1 MQGNQLEGL
10 ISPTLFNIS
19 SLENLNLGYN
29 KLSGSLPPDIG
40 FTLPNIVAFSVC
52 YNKFEGPVPSSL
64 SNISVLQ
71 QLILHGNRF
80 HGRIPPNIGV
90 HGSLTNLELG
100 NNQLQVVDTKDWDFL
115 TPLVNCS
122 HLKYLNLE
130 LNNISGILPNAVSNL
145 SYELEALLM
154 GGNQITGTVPSG
166 IGRLQK
172 LQILDLSDNLFT
184 GAVPSSIGKLSSL
197 DSLVLFSNKFDGE
210 IPSSLGNLTKLTELV
225 LHSND
230 LHGSMPPSLGNMT
243 ILESI
248 DLSYNRLSGQIP
260 QEILSMYSLTKF
272 LNLSNNFFSG
282 PISQQIRLLISLGT
296 MDLSSNNLSGL
307 MHFPDVIQ
315 QFERTCRNASESIR
329 SAATGKLRVVEEKL
343 MQQNA
348 QLLLDEAA
356 SWSLWHIYG
365 KEHEELSGELLVP
378 PITSHQEACRFVAA
392 DITAQLCLRII
403 LWLEGLASE
412 ALDLEKKVRGPH
424 VGSYLPSSGVWH
436 RTQRY
441 LKRNNADSTI
451 VKHVDFDAPTRE
463 GAQLLPDDKKQ
474 DELLLEDIWTLLRAG
489 RLEEASDLCR
499 SAGQAWR
506 VATLCPF
513 GGINM
518 FPSLNALHKNGKYRT
533 LQAMELE
540 SGVGRQWRLWKW
552 ASYCASEKIAEQDGG
567 RYEMAVYA
575 LQCSNLKRVLPICT
589 DWESACWAMARSWLD
604 VQVDLELSQYQTSR
618 PEKQLDDDMNG
629 AQSSVGP
636 ESWPYH
642 VLDQQP
648 HDLTALLQKLHSS
661 DLVHETVSR
670 ACREQHRQ
678 IQMNLMSGNIS
689 HLLDLLWSWL
699 SPAEENHNNTARPLD
714 DPEMIRFGAHIVLV
728 LRHLF
733 SDGMDD
739 ELDEKL
745 VTVGD
750 LIINMYVRYLFSE
763 DQEELVGI
771 YASQLQ
777 HDLCITL
784 FVEMM
789 ELRLNSSLHTM
800 YKLFLSAVEYL
811 PFSSDNVS
819 KACFEEIIE
828 RVLSRSRQTK
838 PTKYDGDFSD
848 VAHQHHLQSLQ
859 KAMVIQ
865 WLCFTPPSSIPDF
878 QMISWK
884 LLIRALT
891 HSNTLFR
898 EFSLISMR
906 RVPELPAGPHKL
918 LAILAEPLK
927 QKENLISREDPEV
940 SDNLPEFED
949 WHEYYSLDATYR
961 SWLKIEMMNAAV
973 SPEMLSA
980 EEKGQAVAAAKETL
994 NLACSLLR
1002 RDGRPWLYAVE
1013 SSPFESPDVIFL
1025 ELHASAML
1033 CLPSGEC
1040 MLPDATSCT
1049 ALTSAL
1055 YSTVSEDDVL
1065 HRLLKVDVQVSSRD
1079 PCCIEVALRCLA
1091 AEGDG
1096 YGLHE
1101 ANDGG
1106 LLAAVMAAGFKG
1118 ELSRFQPGVSMAI
1131 SRLDAWY
1138 SDRSGSVESTAA
1150 YIIRGLCRRCCLPE
1164 TILRSMQACI
1174 ALSAAGDDLDYSL
1187 DKCDELVELVGSA
1200 ESGMMHLF
1208 SQQQLQEFLIFEREY
1223 LICTMEFEEDR
1234 LPCDG

>member
-1 MQGNQLEGL
+1 MEVDP
-10 ISPTLFNIS
+10 SPSPPS
-19 SLENLNLGYN
+19 SRPPPPPLGSVPGYFDPESSGRREDYRRYR
-29 KLSGSLPPDIG
+29 KRLSSSNVSPLLG
-40 FTLPNIVAFSVC
+40 
-52 YNKFEGPVPSSL
+52 SSL
-64 SNISVLQ
+64 SKSSEARL
-71 QLILHGNRF
+71 LYDG
-80 HGRIPPNIGV
+80 
-90 HGSLTNLELG
+90 GS
-100 NNQLQVVDTKDWDFL
+100 
-115 TPLVNCS
+115 
-122 HLKYLNLE
+122 
-130 LNNISGILPNAVSNL
+130 IRRRPNAGLLLEDIKQEAEDYSNF
-145 SYELEALLM
+145 E
-154 GGNQITGTVPSG
+154 G
-166 IGRLQK
+166 
-172 LQILDLSDNLFT
+172 LDGSRMF
-184 GAVPSSIGKLSSL
+184 SSAKRRESL
-197 DSLVLFSNKFDGE
+197 DGGSASEAAYSSGRHTLKPVKMEDDMYVPHEGETSFTMFASLLDSA
-210 IPSSLGNLTKLTELV
+210 I
-225 LHSND
+225 
-230 LHGSMPPSLGNMT
+230 
-243 ILESI
+243 
-248 DLSYNRLSGQIP
+248 Q
-260 QEILSMYSLTKF
+260 
-272 LNLSNNFFSG
+272 
-282 PISQQIRLLISLGT
+282 
-296 MDLSSNNLSGL
+296 GL
-307 MHFPDVIQ
+307 MPFPDVIL
-315 QFERTCRNASESIR
+315 QFERTCRNVSESIR
-329 SAATGKLRVVEEKL
+329 SAATGKLRVVEDKL
-343 MQQNA
+343 MQQKA

-356 SWSLWHIYG
+356 SWSLLWYLYG
-365 KEHEELSGELLVP
+365 KGNEELPGELFVSP
-378 PITSHQEACRFVAA
+378 TTSHQEACRFVAE
-392 DITAQLCLRII
+392 DLTAQLCLRIV

-412 ALDLEKKVRGPH
+412 ALDLEKKVRGSH

-441 LKRNNADSTI
+441 LKRNNNDSAI

-463 GAQLLPDDKKQ
+463 GAQLHPDDKKQ

-489 RLEEASDLCR
+489 RLEEASELCR

-506 VATLCPF
+506 AATLCPF

-518 FPSLNALHKNGKYRT
+518 FPSLDALLKNGKSRT
-533 LQAMELE
+533 LQAIELE
-540 SGVGRQWRLWKW
+540 SGIGRQWRLWKW

-604 VQVDLELSQYQTSR
+604 VQVDLELSQHQTSR
-618 PEKQLDDDMNG
+618 PDEKLLDEDMNG

-642 VLDQQP
+642 VVDQQP
-648 HDLTALLQKLHSS
+648 RDITALLQKLHSS

-670 ACREQHRQ
+670 ACRDQHRQ
-678 IQMNLMSGNIS
+678 VEMNLMSGNIA

-699 SPAEENHNNTARPLD
+699 SPPEEDQNIARPLD
-714 DPEMIRFGAHIVLV
+714 DPEMIRFGAHVVLV
-728 LRHLF
+728 LRYIF
-733 SDGMDD
+733 SDEMED
-739 ELDEKL
+739 ELEEKL

-750 LIINMYVRYLFSE
+750 LIINLYVRYLFSE
-763 DQEELVGI
+763 DQEELVGV

-777 HDLCITL
+777 CDLCINL

-811 PFSSDNVS
+811 PFSSGDAS

-838 PTKYDGDFSD
+838 PGKYDEDFSD

-865 WLCFTPPSSIPDF
+865 WLCFTPPPSIPDF
-878 QMISWK
+878 QMITGK
-884 LLIRALT
+884 LLIRALM

-927 QKENLISREDPEV
+927 QKENLISLEDQEV
-940 SDNLPEFED
+940 SDNLKEFED
-949 WHEYYSLDATYR
+949 WHEYYSLDATYQN
-961 SWLKIEMMNAAV
+961 WLKVEMQNAAV

-980 EEKGQAVAAAKETL
+980 EENEQAVAAAKETL
-994 NLACSLLR
+994 ELAFLLLKK
-1002 RDGRPWLYAVE
+1002 DERPWLDAVE
-1013 SSPFESPDVIFL
+1013 SSPFESSEPIFL

-1055 YSTVSEDDVL
+1055 YSTASEQDVL
-1065 HRLLKVDVQVSSRD
+1065 HRQLKVDVQVSSRD

-1106 LLAAVMAAGFKG
+1106 LLAAIMSAGFKG

-1138 SDRSGSVESTAA
+1138 SDGNGSVESTAA

-1174 ALSAAGDDLDYSL
+1174 SLTAAGDSL
-1187 DKCDELVELVGSA
+1187 DDCDKLIELVGSA

-1208 SQQQLQEFLIFEREY
+1208 SQHQLQEFLIFEREC
-1223 LICTMEFEEDR
+1223 LICKMELEEEQQ
-1234 LPCDG
+1234 LPSDG

>member
-1 MQGNQLEGL
+1 MEVDP
-10 ISPTLFNIS
+10 SPSPS
-19 SLENLNLGYN
+19 SSRPPPLGAVPGYFDPESSGRREDYRRYR
-29 KLSGSLPPDIG
+29 KRLSSSNVSPLLG
-40 FTLPNIVAFSVC
+40 
-52 YNKFEGPVPSSL
+52 SSL
-64 SNISVLQ
+64 SKSSEARL
-71 QLILHGNRF
+71 LYDGDS
-80 HGRIPPNIGV
+80 IPRR
-90 HGSLTNLELG
+90 
-100 NNQLQVVDTKDWDFL
+100 
-115 TPLVNCS
+115 
-122 HLKYLNLE
+122 
-130 LNNISGILPNAVSNL
+130 PNAGLLLEDIKQEAEDYSNF
-145 SYELEALLM
+145 E
-154 GGNQITGTVPSG
+154 G
-166 IGRLQK
+166 
-172 LQILDLSDNLFT
+172 LDGSRMF
-184 GAVPSSIGKLSSL
+184 SSAKRRESL
-197 DSLVLFSNKFDGE
+197 DGGSASEAAYSSGRHTVRQTLKPVKMEDDMYVPHEGETSFTMFASLLDSAIQGV
-210 IPSSLGNLTKLTELV
+210 
-225 LHSND
+225 
-230 LHGSMPPSLGNMT
+230 MP
-243 ILESI
+243 
-248 DLSYNRLSGQIP
+248 
-260 QEILSMYSLTKF
+260 
-272 LNLSNNFFSG
+272 
-282 PISQQIRLLISLGT
+282 
-296 MDLSSNNLSGL
+296 
-307 MHFPDVIQ
+307 FPDVIL
-315 QFERTCRNASESIR
+315 QFERTCRNVSESIR
-329 SAATGKLRVVEEKL
+329 SAATGKLRVVEDKL
-343 MQQNA
+343 MQQKA

-356 SWSLWHIYG
+356 SWSLLWYLYG
-365 KEHEELSGELLVP
+365 KGNDELPGELFVSP
-378 PITSHQEACRFVAA
+378 TTSHQEACRFVAA
-392 DITAQLCLRII
+392 DLTAQLCLRIV

-412 ALDLEKKVRGPH
+412 ALDLEKKVRGSH

-441 LKRNNADSTI
+441 LKRNNNDSTI

-463 GAQLLPDDKKQ
+463 GAQLHPDDKKQ

-489 RLEEASDLCR
+489 RLEEACELCR
-499 SAGQAWR
+499 SAGQPWR
-506 VATLCPF
+506 AASLRPF
-513 GGINM
+513 GGIDM
-518 FPSLNALHKNGKYRT
+518 FPSLDTLVKNGKSRT
-533 LQAMELE
+533 LQAIEME
-540 SGVGRQWRLWKW
+540 SGMGRQWRLWKW

-575 LQCSNLKRVLPICT
+575 SQCSNLKRVLPICT

-604 VQVDLELSQYQTSR
+604 VQVDLELSQHQTSR
-618 PEKQLDDDMNG
+618 PDEKLFDEDMNG

-642 VLDQQP
+642 VVDQQP
-648 HDLTALLQKLHSS
+648 RDITALLQKLHSS
-661 DLVHETVSR
+661 ELVHETVSR
-670 ACREQHRQ
+670 ACRDQHRQ
-678 IQMNLMSGNIS
+678 VEMNLMSGNIA

-699 SPAEENHNNTARPLD
+699 SPSEEDQNIARPLD
-714 DPEMIRFGAHIVLV
+714 DPEMIRFGAHVVLV
-728 LRHLF
+728 LRYIF
-733 SDGMDD
+733 SDEIED
-739 ELDEKL
+739 ELEEKL

-750 LIINMYVRYLFSE
+750 LIINLYVRYLFSE
-763 DQEELVGI
+763 DQEELVGV

-777 HDLCITL
+777 HDLCINL

-789 ELRLNSSLHTM
+789 ESRLNSSLHTM

-811 PFSSDNVS
+811 PFSSGDVS

-838 PTKYDGDFSD
+838 PSKYDEDFSD

-865 WLCFTPPSSIPDF
+865 WLCFTPPPSIPDF
-878 QMISWK
+878 QMITGK
-884 LLIRALT
+884 LLIRALM

-927 QKENLISREDPEV
+927 QKENLISLEDQDVLE
-940 SDNLPEFED
+940 NLQEFED

-961 SWLKIEMMNAAV
+961 NWLKIEMQNAAI

-980 EEKGQAVAAAKETL
+980 EENDQAAAAAKETL
-994 NLACSLLR
+994 ELAFLLLKK
-1002 RDGRPWLYAVE
+1002 DERPWLDAVE
-1013 SSPFESPDVIFL
+1013 SSPFESSEPIFL

-1055 YSTVSEDDVL
+1055 YSAASEEDVL
-1065 HRLLKVDVQVSSRD
+1065 HRQFKVDVQISSRD

-1106 LLAAVMAAGFKG
+1106 LLAAVIAAGFKG

-1138 SDRSGSVESTAA
+1138 SDGNGSVESTAA

-1174 ALSAAGDDLDYSL
+1174 SLTAAGDSL
-1187 DKCDELVELVGSA
+1187 DDCDKLVELVGSA

-1208 SQQQLQEFLIFEREY
+1208 SQQQLQEFLIFEREC
-1223 LICTMEFEEDR
+1223 LICKMELEEEQQ
-1234 LPCDG
+1234 LSSDG

>member
-1 MQGNQLEGL
+1 MEVDP
-10 ISPTLFNIS
+10 SPSPS
-19 SLENLNLGYN
+19 SSRPPPPPLGSVPGYFDPESSGRREDYRRYR
-29 KLSGSLPPDIG
+29 KRLSSSNVSPLLG
-40 FTLPNIVAFSVC
+40 
-52 YNKFEGPVPSSL
+52 SSL
-64 SNISVLQ
+64 SKSSEARL
-71 QLILHGNRF
+71 LYDGNS
-80 HGRIPPNIGV
+80 IPRR
-90 HGSLTNLELG
+90 
-100 NNQLQVVDTKDWDFL
+100 
-115 TPLVNCS
+115 
-122 HLKYLNLE
+122 
-130 LNNISGILPNAVSNL
+130 PNAGLLLEDIKQEAEDYSNF
-145 SYELEALLM
+145 E
-154 GGNQITGTVPSG
+154 G
-166 IGRLQK
+166 
-172 LQILDLSDNLFT
+172 LDGSRMF
-184 GAVPSSIGKLSSL
+184 SSARRRESL
-197 DSLVLFSNKFDGE
+197 DGGSASEAAYSSGRHTVRQTLKPVKMEDDMYVPHEGESSFTMFASLLDSA
-210 IPSSLGNLTKLTELV
+210 I
-225 LHSND
+225 
-230 LHGSMPPSLGNMT
+230 
-243 ILESI
+243 
-248 DLSYNRLSGQIP
+248 Q
-260 QEILSMYSLTKF
+260 
-272 LNLSNNFFSG
+272 
-282 PISQQIRLLISLGT
+282 
-296 MDLSSNNLSGL
+296 GL
-307 MHFPDVIQ
+307 MPFPDVIL
-315 QFERTCRNASESIR
+315 QFERTCRNVSESIR
-329 SAATGKLRVVEEKL
+329 SAATGKLRVVEDKL
-343 MQQNA
+343 MQQKA

-356 SWSLWHIYG
+356 SWSLLWHLYG
-365 KEHEELSGELLVP
+365 KGNEELPEELFVSP
-378 PITSHQEACRFVAA
+378 TTSHQEACRFVAA
-392 DITAQLCLRII
+392 DLTAQLCLRIV

-412 ALDLEKKVRGPH
+412 ALDLEKKVRGSH

-441 LKRNNADSTI
+441 LKRNKNDSTI

-463 GAQLLPDDKKQ
+463 GAQLHPDDKKQ

-489 RLEEASDLCR
+489 RLEEASELCR

-506 VATLCPF
+506 AATLRPF
-513 GGINM
+513 GGIDM
-518 FPSLNALHKNGKYRT
+518 FPSLDALLKNGKSRT
-533 LQAMELE
+533 LQAIELE
-540 SGVGRQWRLWKW
+540 SGMGRQWRLWKW

-604 VQVDLELSQYQTSR
+604 VQVDLELSQHQTSR
-618 PEKQLDDDMNG
+618 PDEKLLDEDMNG

-642 VLDQQP
+642 VVDQQP
-648 HDLTALLQKLHSS
+648 RDITALLQKLHSS

-670 ACREQHRQ
+670 ACRDQHRQ
-678 IQMNLMSGNIS
+678 VEMNLMSGNIA

-699 SPAEENHNNTARPLD
+699 SPPEENQNIARPLD
-714 DPEMIRFGAHIVLV
+714 DPEMIRFGAHVVLV
-728 LRHLF
+728 LRYIF
-733 SDGMDD
+733 SDEMED
-739 ELDEKL
+739 ELEEKL

-750 LIINMYVRYLFSE
+750 LIINLYVRYLFSE
-763 DQEELVGI
+763 DQEELVGV

-777 HDLCITL
+777 CDLCINL

-811 PFSSDNVS
+811 PFSSGDAS

-838 PTKYDGDFSD
+838 PSKYDEDFSD

-865 WLCFTPPSSIPDF
+865 WLCFTPPPSIPDF
-878 QMISWK
+878 EMITGK
-884 LLIRALT
+884 LLIRALM

-927 QKENLISREDPEV
+927 QKENLISLEDQEV
-940 SDNLPEFED
+940 SDNLQEFED

-961 SWLKIEMMNAAV
+961 NWLKIEMQNAVV

-980 EEKGQAVAAAKETL
+980 EENDQAVAAAKETL
-994 NLACSLLR
+994 ELAFLLLKK
-1002 RDGRPWLYAVE
+1002 DERPWLDAVE
-1013 SSPFESPDVIFL
+1013 SSPFESSEPIFL
-1025 ELHASAML
+1025 ELHGSAML

-1055 YSTVSEDDVL
+1055 YSIASEEGVL
-1065 HRLLKVDVQVSSRD
+1065 HRQLKVDVQVSSRD

-1106 LLAAVMAAGFKG
+1106 LLAAIMAAGFKG

-1138 SDRSGSVESTAA
+1138 SDGNGSVESTAA

-1164 TILRSMQACI
+1164 TTLRSMQACI
-1174 ALSAAGDDLDYSL
+1174 SLTTAGDSL
-1187 DKCDELVELVGSA
+1187 DDCDKLIELVGSS

-1208 SQQQLQEFLIFEREY
+1208 SQQQLQEFLILEREC
-1223 LICTMEFEEDR
+1223 LICKMELEEEQQ
-1234 LPCDG
+1234 LPSDG

>member
-1 MQGNQLEGL
+1 MEVDP
-10 ISPTLFNIS
+10 SPSPPSSRPPPPPGYFDPESSGRREEYRRYRSVRRFPSFPSVRLSDAASPPGCFTEQEVIILFSFTIYRKRLS
-19 SLENLNLGYN
+19 SSNVSPLLG
-29 KLSGSLPPDIG
+29 
-40 FTLPNIVAFSVC
+40 
-52 YNKFEGPVPSSL
+52 SSL
-64 SNISVLQ
+64 SKSSEARL
-71 QLILHGNRF
+71 LYDGDS
-80 HGRIPPNIGV
+80 IPRRPNAGLLLEDIKQEAEDYSNFEGLDGSRMFSSAKRR
-90 HGSLTNLELG
+90 GSLDGGSASDAAYSSGRQAVRQALKSVKLE
-100 NNQLQVVDTKDWDFL
+100 DDM
-115 TPLVNCS
+115 
-122 HLKYLNLE
+122 Y
-130 LNNISGILPNAVSNL
+130 
-145 SYELEALLM
+145 
-154 GGNQITGTVPSG
+154 VPHEGETS
-166 IGRLQK
+166 
-172 LQILDLSDNLFT
+172 FT
-184 GAVPSSIGKLSSL
+184 MFASLL
-197 DSLVLFSNKFDGE
+197 DSV
-210 IPSSLGNLTKLTELV
+210 I
-225 LHSND
+225 
-230 LHGSMPPSLGNMT
+230 
-243 ILESI
+243 
-248 DLSYNRLSGQIP
+248 Q
-260 QEILSMYSLTKF
+260 
-272 LNLSNNFFSG
+272 
-282 PISQQIRLLISLGT
+282 
-296 MDLSSNNLSGL
+296 GL
-307 MHFPDVIQ
+307 MPIQDVIL
-315 QFERTCRNASESIR
+315 QFEKACRSASESIR
-329 SAATGKLRVVEEKL
+329 SAASGKLRVVEDKF
-343 MQQNA
+343 MQQKA

-356 SWSLWHIYG
+356 SWSLLWYLYG
-365 KEHEELSGELLVP
+365 KGNDELPGHLFVVRRTCMYSPKIFYALFCKQSP
-378 PITSHQEACRFVAA
+378 TTSHQEACRFVAA
-392 DITAQLCLRII
+392 DLTAQLCLRIV

-412 ALDLEKKVRGPH
+412 ALDLEKKVRGSH

-436 RTQRY
+436 RTQMY
-441 LKRNNADSTI
+441 LKRKNNDSTI

-489 RLEEASDLCR
+489 RLDEASELCR

-506 VATLCPF
+506 AATLCPF
-513 GGINM
+513 GGIDM
-518 FPSLNALHKNGKYRT
+518 FPSLDALLKNGKSRT
-533 LQAMELE
+533 LQAIELE
-540 SGVGRQWRLWKW
+540 SGIGRQWRLWKW

-618 PEKQLDDDMNG
+618 PDEKQLDDDMNG

-648 HDLTALLQKLHSS
+648 RDITALLQKLHSS

-678 IQMNLMSGNIS
+678 IEVIS
-689 HLLDLLWSWL
+689 ISKDGLPVFL
-699 SPAEENHNNTARPLD
+699 PLD
-714 DPEMIRFGAHIVLV
+714 DPEMIRFGAHVVLV
-728 LRHLF
+728 LRYIF
-733 SDGMDD
+733 SDEMED
-739 ELDEKL
+739 ELEEKL

-750 LIINMYVRYLFSE
+750 LIVNMYVRYLFSE
-763 DQEELVGI
+763 DQDELVGV

-777 HDLCITL
+777 RDLCINL

-811 PFSSDNVS
+811 PFSSGDPS

-828 RVLSRSRQTK
+828 RVLSKSRQTK
-838 PTKYDGDFSD
+838 PSKYEEDFSD

-859 KAMVIQ
+859 KAMIIQ
-865 WLCFTPPSSIPDF
+865 WLCFTPPPSIPDF
-878 QMISWK
+878 QMITGK
-884 LLIRALT
+884 LLIRALM
-891 HSNTLFR
+891 HR

-927 QKENLISREDPEV
+927 QKENLFSLEDQE
-940 SDNLPEFED
+940 
-949 WHEYYSLDATYR
+949 HEYYSLDATYR
-961 SWLKIEMMNAAV
+961 NWLKVEMQNAAV

-980 EEKGQAVAAAKETL
+980 EESDQAVAAAKETL
-994 NLACSLLR
+994 ELAFLLLKK
-1002 RDGRPWLYAVE
+1002 DERPWLDAVE
-1013 SSPFESPDVIFL
+1013 SSPFESSEPIFL
-1025 ELHASAML
+1025 ELHAAAML

-1055 YSTVSEDDVL
+1055 YSTASEEDVL
-1065 HRLLKVDVQVSSRD
+1065 HRQLKVDIQVSPRD

-1106 LLAAVMAAGFKG
+1106 LLAAIMAAGFKG

-1138 SDRSGSVESTAA
+1138 SDGNGSVESTAA

-1174 ALSAAGDDLDYSL
+1174 SLSAAGVSL
-1187 DKCDELVELVGSA
+1187 DDCYKLVELVGSS

-1208 SQQQLQEFLIFEREY
+1208 SQQQLQVYF
-1223 LICTMEFEEDR
+1223 
-1234 LPCDG
+1234 CDL

>member
-1 MQGNQLEGL
+1 MEVDP
-10 ISPTLFNIS
+10 SPSPPS
-19 SLENLNLGYN
+19 SRPPPPPLGSVPGYFDPESSGRREDYRRYR
-29 KLSGSLPPDIG
+29 KRLSSSNVSPLLG
-40 FTLPNIVAFSVC
+40 
-52 YNKFEGPVPSSL
+52 SSL
-64 SNISVLQ
+64 SKSSEARLLYDGDSI
-71 QLILHGNRF
+71 R
-80 HGRIPPNIGV
+80 RR
-90 HGSLTNLELG
+90 
-100 NNQLQVVDTKDWDFL
+100 
-115 TPLVNCS
+115 
-122 HLKYLNLE
+122 
-130 LNNISGILPNAVSNL
+130 PNAGLLLEDIKQEAEDYSNF
-145 SYELEALLM
+145 E
-154 GGNQITGTVPSG
+154 G
-166 IGRLQK
+166 
-172 LQILDLSDNLFT
+172 LDGSRMF
-184 GAVPSSIGKLSSL
+184 SSAKRRESL
-197 DSLVLFSNKFDGE
+197 DDGSASEAAYSSGRHTLKPVKMEDDMYVPHEGETSFTMFASLLDSA
-210 IPSSLGNLTKLTELV
+210 I
-225 LHSND
+225 
-230 LHGSMPPSLGNMT
+230 
-243 ILESI
+243 
-248 DLSYNRLSGQIP
+248 Q
-260 QEILSMYSLTKF
+260 
-272 LNLSNNFFSG
+272 
-282 PISQQIRLLISLGT
+282 
-296 MDLSSNNLSGL
+296 GL
-307 MHFPDVIQ
+307 MPFPDVIL
-315 QFERTCRNASESIR
+315 QFERTCRNVSESIR
-329 SAATGKLRVVEEKL
+329 SAATGKLRVVEDKL
-343 MQQNA
+343 MQQKA

-356 SWSLWHIYG
+356 SWSLLWYLYG
-365 KEHEELSGELLVP
+365 KGNEELPGELFVSP
-378 PITSHQEACRFVAA
+378 TTSHQEACRFVAE
-392 DITAQLCLRII
+392 DLTAQLCLRIV

-412 ALDLEKKVRGPH
+412 ALDLEKKVRGSH

-441 LKRNNADSTI
+441 LKRNNNDSAI

-463 GAQLLPDDKKQ
+463 GAQLHPDDKKQ
-474 DELLLEDIWTLLRAG
+474 DELLLEDMWTLLRAG
-489 RLEEASDLCR
+489 RLEEASELCR

-506 VATLCPF
+506 AATLCPF

-518 FPSLNALHKNGKYRT
+518 FPSLDALLKNGKSRT
-533 LQAMELE
+533 LQAIELE
-540 SGVGRQWRLWKW
+540 SGIGRQWRLWKW

-604 VQVDLELSQYQTSR
+604 VQVDLELSQHQTSR
-618 PEKQLDDDMNG
+618 PDEKLLDEDMNG

-642 VLDQQP
+642 VVDQQP
-648 HDLTALLQKLHSS
+648 RDITALLQKLHAS

-670 ACREQHRQ
+670 ACRDQHRQ
-678 IQMNLMSGNIS
+678 VEMNLMSGNIA

-699 SPAEENHNNTARPLD
+699 SPPEEDQNIARPLD
-714 DPEMIRFGAHIVLV
+714 DPEMIRFGAHVVLV
-728 LRHLF
+728 LRYIF
-733 SDGMDD
+733 SDEMED
-739 ELDEKL
+739 ELEEKL

-750 LIINMYVRYLFSE
+750 LIINLYVRYLFSE
-763 DQEELVGI
+763 DQEELVGV

-777 HDLCITL
+777 CDLCINL

-811 PFSSDNVS
+811 PFSSGDAS

-838 PTKYDGDFSD
+838 PGKYDEDFSD

-865 WLCFTPPSSIPDF
+865 WLCFTPPPSIPDF
-878 QMISWK
+878 QMITGK
-884 LLIRALT
+884 LLIRALM

-927 QKENLISREDPEV
+927 QKENLISLEDQEV
-940 SDNLPEFED
+940 SDNLQEFED

-961 SWLKIEMMNAAV
+961 NWLKVEMQNATV

-980 EEKGQAVAAAKETL
+980 EENEQAVAAAKETL
-994 NLACSLLR
+994 ELAFLLLKK
-1002 RDGRPWLYAVE
+1002 DERPWLDAVE
-1013 SSPFESPDVIFL
+1013 SSPFESSEPIFL

-1055 YSTVSEDDVL
+1055 YSTASEQDVL
-1065 HRLLKVDVQVSSRD
+1065 HRQLKVDVQVSSRD

-1106 LLAAVMAAGFKG
+1106 LLAAIMSAGFKG

-1138 SDRSGSVESTAA
+1138 SDGNGSVESTAA

-1174 ALSAAGDDLDYSL
+1174 SLTAAGDSL
-1187 DKCDELVELVGSA
+1187 DDCDKLIELVGSA

-1208 SQQQLQEFLIFEREY
+1208 SQHQLQEFLIFEREC
-1223 LICTMEFEEDR
+1223 LICKMELEEEQQ
-1234 LPCDG
+1234 LPSDG

>member
-1 MQGNQLEGL
+1 MEVDP
-10 ISPTLFNIS
+10 S
-19 SLENLNLGYN
+19 
-29 KLSGSLPPDIG
+29 
-40 FTLPNIVAFSVC
+40 
-52 YNKFEGPVPSSL
+52 PSSRSPRPPPPPLAAMPSYFDPESSGRREEYRRYRKRL
-64 SNISVLQ
+64 SSSNVSPL
-71 QLILHGNRF
+71 L
-80 HGRIPPNIGV
+80 GRSLSKTSGPRLLYDGESIPRQPNAGLLLEDIKQEAADYSNVESLDGLRLF
-90 HGSLTNLELG
+90 GSPKRTSLDGGSASDAAYSSGRQAVRQTLKPVKLEDDMYVPHEG
-100 NNQLQVVDTKDWDFL
+100 E
-115 TPLVNCS
+115 TPSTMFATL
-122 HLKYLNLE
+122 LD
-130 LNNISGILPNAVSNL
+130 SGI
-145 SYELEALLM
+145 
-154 GGNQITGTVPSG
+154 Q
-166 IGRLQK
+166 
-172 LQILDLSDNLFT
+172 
-184 GAVPSSIGKLSSL
+184 
-197 DSLVLFSNKFDGE
+197 
-210 IPSSLGNLTKLTELV
+210 
-225 LHSND
+225 
-230 LHGSMPPSLGNMT
+230 
-243 ILESI
+243 
-248 DLSYNRLSGQIP
+248 
-260 QEILSMYSLTKF
+260 
-272 LNLSNNFFSG
+272 
-282 PISQQIRLLISLGT
+282 
-296 MDLSSNNLSGL
+296 GL

-356 SWSLWHIYG
+356 SWSLLWHIYG

-378 PITSHQEACRFVAA
+378 PITSHQEACRFVAV

>member
-1 MQGNQLEGL
+1 MEVDP
-10 ISPTLFNIS
+10 SPPS
-19 SLENLNLGYN
+19 SSRPPPPPLAPLPSYFDPESSGRREEYRRYRKRLSSTSVSPLLG
-29 KLSGSLPPDIG
+29 
-40 FTLPNIVAFSVC
+40 
-52 YNKFEGPVPSSL
+52 SSL
-64 SNISVLQ
+64 SKSSEARL
-71 QLILHGNRF
+71 LYDGDS
-80 HGRIPPNIGV
+80 IPRR
-90 HGSLTNLELG
+90 
-100 NNQLQVVDTKDWDFL
+100 
-115 TPLVNCS
+115 
-122 HLKYLNLE
+122 
-130 LNNISGILPNAVSNL
+130 PNAGLLLEDIKQEAADYSNV
-145 SYELEALLM
+145 E
-154 GGNQITGTVPSG
+154 
-166 IGRLQK
+166 
-172 LQILDLSDNLFT
+172 
-184 GAVPSSIGKLSSL
+184 SL
-197 DSLVLFSNKFDGE
+197 DGSRLFSSAKRRASLDGGSASDAAY
-210 IPSSLGNLTKLTELV
+210 SSGRQAARQMLKSVKLEDDMYAPHEGET
-225 LHSND
+225 SF
-230 LHGSMPPSLGNMT
+230 SMFASLLDSA
-243 ILESI
+243 I
-248 DLSYNRLSGQIP
+248 Q
-260 QEILSMYSLTKF
+260 
-272 LNLSNNFFSG
+272 
-282 PISQQIRLLISLGT
+282 
-296 MDLSSNNLSGL
+296 GL
-307 MHFPDVIQ
+307 MPFPDVIL

-329 SAATGKLRVVEEKL
+329 SAATGKLRVVEDKL
-343 MQQNA
+343 MQQKA

-356 SWSLWHIYG
+356 SWSLLWYLYG
-365 KEHEELSGELLVP
+365 KGNEELSGDLFVSP
-378 PITSHQEACRFVAA
+378 TTSHQEACRFVAA
-392 DITAQLCLRII
+392 DLTAQLCLRIVR
-403 LWLEGLASE
+403 WLEGLASE
-412 ALDLEKKVRGPH
+412 GLDLEKKVRGSH

-441 LKRNNADSTI
+441 LKRKNNDSTL

-463 GAQLLPDDKKQ
+463 GAQLHPDDKKQ

-489 RLEEASDLCR
+489 RLDEASELCR

-506 VATLCPF
+506 AATLCPF
-513 GGINM
+513 GGIDM
-518 FPSLNALHKNGKYRT
+518 FPSLDAMLKNGKSRT
-533 LQAMELE
+533 LQAIELE

-575 LQCSNLKRVLPICT
+575 LQCSNLKRILPICT
-589 DWESACWAMARSWLD
+589 DWESACWAMAKSWLD

-618 PEKQLDDDMNG
+618 PYEKQLDDDMNG

-648 HDLTALLQKLHSS
+648 RDITALLQKLHSS

-678 IQMNLMSGNIS
+678 VEMNLMSGNIA
-689 HLLDLLWSWL
+689 HLIDLLWSWL
-699 SPAEENHNNTARPLD
+699 SRAEEDQNAARPLN

-728 LRHLF
+728 LRYLF
-733 SDGMDD
+733 SDEIED
-739 ELDEKL
+739 ELEEKL

-750 LIINMYVRYLFSE
+750 LIVNMYARYLFVE
-763 DQEELVGI
+763 DQEELVGV

-777 HDLCITL
+777 RDLCIDL

-811 PFSSDNVS
+811 PFSSGDAS

-828 RVLSRSRQTK
+828 RVLSKSRQTK
-838 PTKYDGDFSD
+838 PSKYDEEYSD
-848 VAHQHHLQSLQ
+848 VAHQHHLQSFQ

-865 WLCFTPPSSIPDF
+865 WLCFTPPPSIPDF
-878 QMISWK
+878 QMITGK
-884 LLIRALT
+884 LLIRALM

-927 QKENLISREDPEV
+927 QKENLISLEDPEV
-940 SDNLPEFED
+940 SDNLLEFED

-961 SWLKIEMMNAAV
+961 NWLKVEMKNAAV

-980 EEKGQAVAAAKETL
+980 EEKDQAVAAAKETL
-994 NLACSLLR
+994 ELAFLLLQ
-1002 RDGRPWLYAVE
+1002 RDEKSWLYAVE
-1013 SSPFESPDVIFL
+1013 SSPFESSDVIFL

-1055 YSTVSEDDVL
+1055 YSSVSEEDVL
-1065 HRLLKVDVQVSSRD
+1065 HRQLKVDVQVSSKD
-1079 PCCIEVALRCLA
+1079 PCCIDVALRCLA

-1101 ANDGG
+1101 TNDGG
-1106 LLAAVMAAGFKG
+1106 LLAAIMAAGFKG

-1138 SDRSGSVESTAA
+1138 SDGNGSVESTAA

-1164 TILRSMQACI
+1164 TVLRSMQASI
-1174 ALSAAGDDLDYSL
+1174 SLSAAGDSSDNC
-1187 DKCDELVELVGSA
+1187 DKLIELVGSS
-1200 ESGMMHLF
+1200 ESGIMHLF
-1208 SQQQLQEFLIFEREY
+1208 SQQQLQEFLIFEREC
-1223 LICTMEFEEDR
+1223 LICTMELEEDQ
-1234 LPCDG
+1234 LPSDG

>member
-1 MQGNQLEGL
+1 
-10 ISPTLFNIS
+10 
-19 SLENLNLGYN
+19 
-29 KLSGSLPPDIG
+29 
-40 FTLPNIVAFSVC
+40 
-52 YNKFEGPVPSSL
+52 
-64 SNISVLQ
+64 
-71 QLILHGNRF
+71 
-80 HGRIPPNIGV
+80 
-90 HGSLTNLELG
+90 
-100 NNQLQVVDTKDWDFL
+100 
-115 TPLVNCS
+115 
-122 HLKYLNLE
+122 
-130 LNNISGILPNAVSNL
+130 
-145 SYELEALLM
+145 
-154 GGNQITGTVPSG
+154 
-166 IGRLQK
+166 
-172 LQILDLSDNLFT
+172 
-184 GAVPSSIGKLSSL
+184 
-197 DSLVLFSNKFDGE
+197 
-210 IPSSLGNLTKLTELV
+210 
-225 LHSND
+225 
-230 LHGSMPPSLGNMT
+230 
-243 ILESI
+243 
-248 DLSYNRLSGQIP
+248 
-260 QEILSMYSLTKF
+260 
-272 LNLSNNFFSG
+272 
-282 PISQQIRLLISLGT
+282 
-296 MDLSSNNLSGL
+296 

-356 SWSLWHIYG
+356 SWSLLWHIYG

-789 ELRLNSSLHTM
+789 ELRLKFA
-800 YKLFLSAVEYL
+800 YYVQAL
-811 PFSSDNVS
+811 PFCCGVS
-819 KACFEEIIE
+819 
-828 RVLSRSRQTK
+828 
-838 PTKYDGDFSD
+838 
-848 VAHQHHLQSLQ
+848 
-859 KAMVIQ
+859 
-865 WLCFTPPSSIPDF
+865 
-878 QMISWK
+878 
-884 LLIRALT
+884 
-891 HSNTLFR
+891 
-898 EFSLISMR
+898 
-906 RVPELPAGPHKL
+906 
-918 LAILAEPLK
+918 AIL
-927 QKENLISREDPEV
+927 I
-940 SDNLPEFED
+940 
-949 WHEYYSLDATYR
+949 
-961 SWLKIEMMNAAV
+961 
-973 SPEMLSA
+973 
-980 EEKGQAVAAAKETL
+980 
-994 NLACSLLR
+994 
-1002 RDGRPWLYAVE
+1002 
-1013 SSPFESPDVIFL
+1013 
-1025 ELHASAML
+1025 
-1033 CLPSGEC
+1033 
-1040 MLPDATSCT
+1040 
-1049 ALTSAL
+1049 
-1055 YSTVSEDDVL
+1055 
-1065 HRLLKVDVQVSSRD
+1065 
-1079 PCCIEVALRCLA
+1079 
-1091 AEGDG
+1091 
-1096 YGLHE
+1096 
-1101 ANDGG
+1101 
-1106 LLAAVMAAGFKG
+1106 
-1118 ELSRFQPGVSMAI
+1118 
-1131 SRLDAWY
+1131 
-1138 SDRSGSVESTAA
+1138 
-1150 YIIRGLCRRCCLPE
+1150 
-1164 TILRSMQACI
+1164 
-1174 ALSAAGDDLDYSL
+1174 
-1187 DKCDELVELVGSA
+1187 
-1200 ESGMMHLF
+1200 
-1208 SQQQLQEFLIFEREY
+1208 
-1223 LICTMEFEEDR
+1223 
-1234 LPCDG
+1234 

>member
-1 MQGNQLEGL
+1 MEVDP
-10 ISPTLFNIS
+10 SPSPPS
-19 SLENLNLGYN
+19 SRPPPLPGYFDPESSGRREEYRRYRKRLSSSNVSPLLG
-29 KLSGSLPPDIG
+29 
-40 FTLPNIVAFSVC
+40 
-52 YNKFEGPVPSSL
+52 SSL
-64 SNISVLQ
+64 SKSSEARL
-71 QLILHGNRF
+71 LYDG
-80 HGRIPPNIGV
+80 GSIPR
-90 HGSLTNLELG
+90 
-100 NNQLQVVDTKDWDFL
+100 W
-115 TPLVNCS
+115 
-122 HLKYLNLE
+122 
-130 LNNISGILPNAVSNL
+130 PNAGL
-145 SYELEALLM
+145 LLEDIKQEAEENSTFE
-154 GGNQITGTVPSG
+154 G
-166 IGRLQK
+166 
-172 LQILDLSDNLFT
+172 LDGSRMF
-184 GAVPSSIGKLSSL
+184 SSAKRRASL
-197 DSLVLFSNKFDGE
+197 DGGSASDAAYSSGRQAVRQTLKPVKMENDMYVPHEGETSFTMFASLLDSA
-210 IPSSLGNLTKLTELV
+210 I
-225 LHSND
+225 
-230 LHGSMPPSLGNMT
+230 
-243 ILESI
+243 
-248 DLSYNRLSGQIP
+248 Q
-260 QEILSMYSLTKF
+260 
-272 LNLSNNFFSG
+272 
-282 PISQQIRLLISLGT
+282 
-296 MDLSSNNLSGL
+296 GL
-307 MHFPDVIQ
+307 MPFPDVIL

-329 SAATGKLRVVEEKL
+329 SAATGKLRVVEDKL
-343 MQQNA
+343 MQQKA

-356 SWSLWHIYG
+356 SWSLLWYLYG
-365 KEHEELSGELLVP
+365 KGNEDLSGELFVSP
-378 PITSHQEACRFVAA
+378 TTSHQEACRLVAA
-392 DITAQLCLRII
+392 DLTAQLCLRIV

-412 ALDLEKKVRGPH
+412 ALDLEKKARVRGSH

-441 LKRNNADSTI
+441 LKRNNNDSTI

-489 RLEEASDLCR
+489 RLEEASELCR

-506 VATLCPF
+506 AATLSPF
-513 GGINM
+513 GGIDM
-518 FPSLNALHKNGKYRT
+518 FPSLDALLKNGMSRT
-533 LQAMELE
+533 LQAIELE
-540 SGVGRQWRLWKW
+540 SGIGRQWRLWKW

-618 PEKQLDDDMNG
+618 PDEKQLDDDMNG

-648 HDLTALLQKLHSS
+648 RDITALLQKLHSS
-661 DLVHETVSR
+661 DFVHETVSR

-678 IQMNLMSGNIS
+678 IEMNLMSGNIA

-699 SPAEENHNNTARPLD
+699 SPAEEDQNIARPLD
-714 DPEMIRFGAHIVLV
+714 DPEMIRFGAHVVLV
-728 LRHLF
+728 LRYIF
-733 SDGMDD
+733 SDEMED
-739 ELDEKL
+739 ELEEKL

-750 LIINMYVRYLFSE
+750 LIINLYVRYLFSE
-763 DQEELVGI
+763 DQEELVGV

-777 HDLCITL
+777 RDLCINL

-811 PFSSDNVS
+811 PFSSGDAS

-838 PTKYDGDFSD
+838 PSKYDEDFSD

-865 WLCFTPPSSIPDF
+865 WLCFTPPPSIPDF
-878 QMISWK
+878 QMITGK
-884 LLIRALT
+884 LLIRALM

-927 QKENLISREDPEV
+927 QKENLISLEDQEV
-940 SDNLPEFED
+940 SDNLQEFED

-961 SWLKIEMMNAAV
+961 NWLKVEMQNAAV
-973 SPEMLSA
+973 SPDMLSA
-980 EEKGQAVAAAKETL
+980 EENDQAVAAAKETL
-994 NLACSLLR
+994 ELAFLLLKK
-1002 RDGRPWLYAVE
+1002 DERPWLDAVE
-1013 SSPFESPDVIFL
+1013 SSPFEPSEPIFL

-1055 YSTVSEDDVL
+1055 YSTASEEDVL
-1065 HRLLKVDVQVSSRD
+1065 HRQLKVDVQVSSRD

-1101 ANDGG
+1101 ASDGG
-1106 LLAAVMAAGFKG
+1106 LLAAIMAAGFKG

-1131 SRLDAWY
+1131 SRLDAWF
-1138 SDRSGSVESTAA
+1138 SDGNGSVESTAA

-1174 ALSAAGDDLDYSL
+1174 SLSAAGDSL
-1187 DKCDELVELVGSA
+1187 DDCDKLIELVGSS
-1200 ESGMMHLF
+1200 ESGMLHLF
-1208 SQQQLQEFLIFEREY
+1208 SQQQLQEFLIFEREC
-1223 LICTMEFEEDR
+1223 LISKMELEEEQQ
-1234 LPCDG
+1234 LSSDG